1 MHKKDFTSKN
11 GWIIWGCIMI
21 CIMLIWGYF
30 FYGNTGKHGKPFI
43 VKGNSMLPTIAD
55 GSTVCVDRE
64 SFIWKDGK
72 LSHGDIATFALLT
85 SNNWQEEF
93 IKRVIAIPWDTVS
106 FSEWKIILNDTPL
119 KESYIQWITYSP
131 DQIGIISL
139 QLRSSNNRVPYGQ
152 YLVLWDN
159 RSASKDSTR
168 LGFISQDQFTG
179 KVISINQSNCNN

>member
-11 GWIIWGCIMI
+11 GWIIWGC
-21 CIMLIWGYF
+21 LILLVVSIWVYQFSGDHQKSGQSF
-30 FYGNTGKHGKPFI
+30 V
-43 VKGNSMLPTIAD
+43 VKWNSMFPTIPD

-64 SFIWKDGK
+64 SFIWRGAK

-106 FSEWKIILNDTPL
+106 FSEGKIILNDTPL

-131 DQIGIISL
+131 DQIGILSL

-179 KVISINQSNCNN
+179 KVISINQSNCNP